1 MVRLL
6 SEDAIMAVNSQRKLS
21 AEQAARLIYRGSTP
35 SNSQIERV
43 RTAIERGDLAGEEG
57 ATTVGA
63 VAEFLARAAVTK
75 TQGGAP
81 SKPGEPSP
89 PRSAAGYYGKQ
100 EELPS
105 VYVDSLKN
113 YFLSAISRKHLKQQ
127 SAAFQRA
134 VLIGQIAFLVFAVA
148 TLAYAARMIAPPRPP
163 EQVAVLAWLEENT
176 AHHRIIQW
184 HPPHPTADGTGV
196 RMRVQYHYATS
207 RGKGIDTDRLF
218 LIQQDRVV
226 SVESDW

>member
-1 MVRLL
+1 APIRETPPMP
-6 SEDAIMAVNSQRKLS
+6 MNSQRKLS
-21 AEQAARLIYRGSTP
+21 VEQAARLIYRGSAP
-35 SNSQIERV
+35 SEAQIERV
-43 RTAIERGDLAGEEG
+43 RTAIERGDLVGEAG

-63 VAEFLARAAVTK
+63 VAEFLARAAVTNRRA
-75 TQGGAP
+75 GA
-81 SKPGEPSP
+81 SRSPGAATP

-105 VYVDSLKN
+105 VYLDSLRN

-127 SAAFQRA
+127 SAAFQRG

-148 TLAYAARMIAPPRPP
+148 MLGYATRMIAPPRPP
-163 EQVAVLAWLEENT
+163 EQAAVLTWLEENT

-196 RMRVQYHYATS
+196 RMRVQYHYATN